1 MKELFIFISFTPKEI
16 ELVGER
22 MKNRSP
28 SQEYLGFWSGTLPG
42 YEEKI
47 ADHISAT
54 VNYFLNTDKKEIYFG
69 CDEADLDRILSK
81 IETEH
86 FDVTVV
92 SCDEFQKQIK
102 L

>member
-22 MKNRSP
+22 MKNHSP

-47 ADHISAT
+47 SDHISST
-54 VNYFLNTDKKEIYFG
+54 VNYFLNTDKEEIYFG
-69 CDEADLDRILSK
+69 CDKADLDRILSK
-81 IETEH
+81 IKTEH
-86 FDVTVV
+86 FDVTVI
-92 SCDEFQKQIK
+92 SRDEFRRQIK